1 MGNTNRSK
9 TSVRAT
15 SLGRA
20 QESERQLPVV
30 PDVDVN
36 ATDAYGYTML
46 LFAARDGDVKKAR
59 FLLENNASVDIR
71 TGYGATA
78 LHFAARGGST
88 RSLDCSWSTEQTKL
102 VRLFLKH
109 GADTS
114 IRDAFGWNAERLAA
128 SAGHCKIFA
137 AIQKH
142 ELRRSTSSYEALR
155 WSQRSSGVFAALNLR
170 LSTSM
175 KDAKPRPEVSTPFPA
190 SAIFSNIRILQT
202 ATLATAAVSN
212 GERWGQ
218 GAKGS
223 KDEFTFE
230 DNDGFTEALRVNLQR
245 LIVYARSADTAL
257 QREVAEKLA
266 NEAVKPDRQVQ
277 IVELDGLQLL
287 LPLTK
292 SKDTEVQRLAAH
304 ALANLS
310 VNSKMATEGGID
322 MLIDLLGSTNEHVQR
337 QAAKALA
344 NLGVN
349 VDNKERIAKAGG
361 IKPLIDLASSH
372 QIGVAVEAIAALA
385 NLAVNDANEVEIAR
399 KGGLKPIIDG
409 AHSESV
415 ELQSQV
421 ARALRNLSVNPENK
435 QAIVELG
442 GWRLYSHLYVPP
454 TTGYASRL
462 HAPSSI
468 LASSS
473 RLVLGENR

>member
-1 MGNTNRSK
+1 
-9 TSVRAT
+9 
-15 SLGRA
+15 
-20 QESERQLPVV
+20 
-30 PDVDVN
+30 
-36 ATDAYGYTML
+36 ML

-78 LHFAARGGST
+78 LHFAASWGQHEIARLLLEHGAST
-88 RSLDCSWSTEQTKL
+88 PLMRASANGETKL

-190 SAIFSNIRILQT
+190 SMRFHRGSACESA
-202 ATLATAAVSN
+202 ATHRLRAFGRYGAA
-212 GERWGQ
+212 
-218 GAKGS
+218 
-223 KDEFTFE
+223 
-230 DNDGFTEALRVNLQR
+230 
-245 LIVYARSADTAL
+245 ARS
-257 QREVAEKLA
+257 REKLA

-310 VNSKMATEGGID
+310 VN
-322 MLIDLLGSTNEHVQR
+322 L
-337 QAAKALA
+337 
-344 NLGVN
+344 
-349 VDNKERIAKAGG
+349 
-361 IKPLIDLASSH
+361 
-372 QIGVAVEAIAALA
+372 
-385 NLAVNDANEVEIAR
+385 
-399 KGGLKPIIDG
+399 
-409 AHSESV
+409 
-415 ELQSQV
+415 
-421 ARALRNLSVNPENK
+421 
-435 QAIVELG
+435 
-442 GWRLYSHLYVPP
+442 
-454 TTGYASRL
+454 
-462 HAPSSI
+462 
-468 LASSS
+468 
-473 RLVLGENR
+473 

>member
-78 LHFAARGGST
+78 LHFAA
-88 RSLDCSWSTEQTKL
+88 SWGQHEIARLLLEHGASVNAVDNSGKTPLMRASANGETKL

-142 ELRRSTSSYEALR
+142 ELRRSTSSHEALR

-190 SAIFSNIRILQT
+190 SVDQLTSQPG
-202 ATLATAAVSN
+202 SN
-212 GERWGQ
+212 GL
-218 GAKGS
+218 KS
-223 KDEFTFE
+223 
-230 DNDGFTEALRVNLQR
+230 LRPYPCQ
-245 LIVYARSADTAL
+245 
-257 QREVAEKLA
+257 
-266 NEAVKPDRQVQ
+266 
-277 IVELDGLQLL
+277 
-287 LPLTK
+287 
-292 SKDTEVQRLAAH
+292 
-304 ALANLS
+304 
-310 VNSKMATEGGID
+310 
-322 MLIDLLGSTNEHVQR
+322 
-337 QAAKALA
+337 
-344 NLGVN
+344 
-349 VDNKERIAKAGG
+349 
-361 IKPLIDLASSH
+361 
-372 QIGVAVEAIAALA
+372 
-385 NLAVNDANEVEIAR
+385 
-399 KGGLKPIIDG
+399 
-409 AHSESV
+409 
-415 ELQSQV
+415 
-421 ARALRNLSVNPENK
+421 
-435 QAIVELG
+435 
-442 GWRLYSHLYVPP
+442 
-454 TTGYASRL
+454 
-462 HAPSSI
+462 
-468 LASSS
+468 
-473 RLVLGENR
+473 